1 MQSGNFLNGA
11 FGRSGVACG
20 SGYLEVLLS
29 VLGGI
34 SWVCWDHFGSSGGE
48 GKSGSQFVRIFLYIA
63 L

>member
-34 SWVCWDHFGSSGGE
+34 GWDHFGSSGGE
-48 GKSGSQFVRIFLYIA
+48 GKGGSQFVRIFLYIA
-63 L
+63 F